1 MNEKLAKLLTYIT
14 GLIGLIGF
22 IFFIRI
28 VMAGD
33 EAITDDAALQNSILS
48 PFITFSIIAL
58 IATGGIAVV
67 YSLLNLFK
75 DPAVL
80 KRTLMGVAI
89 LAALLVVSY
98 VLASGDAVTDQ
109 LGKVLEGG
117 EEGSGSKWISALI
130 NFSFILGAI
139 GLVFFLMDFVKGLVK

>member
-1 MNEKLAKLLTYIT
+1 MNEKLAKILTYVT

-33 EAITDDAALQNSILS
+33 EAITDDVDLQNSILS

-58 IATGGIAVV
+58 VASAGIAVI

-80 KRTLMGVAI
+80 KRTLLGVAV
-89 LAALLVVSY
+89 LAVLFVVSY
-98 VLASGDAVTDQ
+98 ALASGDAVTDQ
-109 LGKVLEGG
+109 LGKILEGG
-117 EEGSGSKWISALI
+117 EAGSGSKMISALI
-130 NFSFILGAI
+130 NFSFILGAV
-139 GLVFFLMDFVKGLVK
+139 GLGFFLFDFVKGLVK